1 MTILLKNAQIVNIG
15 SVEQKDILID
25 NKGRVANISQNINDA
40 ADAVYDLSGKYIF
53 PGFIDLHVHLREPG
67 NEEKE
72 TLSTGLKA
80 AVFGGYT
87 AVCTMP
93 NTEPVIDN
101 KFLIKFLKDRAWEV
115 SMAKL
120 YPTGSITK
128 GLKGQ
133 EISEYASMIRNGAV
147 AFTDD
152 GLPVANMSTLR
163 KALEYLSIYD
173 KPLFL
178 HCEDIELAEGGSMN
192 EGNISTKIGL
202 PGIHRAAEESAISQ
216 AIELA
221 KYFGKIHIA
230 HVSTKGSVD
239 ILRFAKQRGIKVTA
253 ETAPHYFVLT
263 EDAVEGY
270 NTNAK
275 MNPPLRTEE
284 DRKAIIEGL
293 RDGTIDVIATDHAP
307 HTTDDK
313 NKEFNLASFG
323 IIGLET
329 AIMLIMNTLYHEEGF
344 SLEKICSLCSTNP
357 AKIIDVS
364 SGKIAKGELADFTV
378 IDSNLSWSVTEQMF
392 HSKSKNSPFVGFTGK
407 GRAVMTI
414 VDGKVV
420 WKEKN
425 IG

>member
-1 MTILLKNAQIVNIG
+1 MSILLKNATIVN
-15 SVEQKDILID
+15 SDLVEQKDIYID
-25 NKGRVANISQNINDA
+25 KGRITKMSQNIEDS
-40 ADAVYDLSGKYIF
+40 ADIVYDLKGKYVF

-67 NEEKE
+67 HEEKE

-80 AVFGGYT
+80 AVCGGYT

-93 NTEPVIDN
+93 NTDPVIDN
-101 KFLIKFLKDRAWEV
+101 KFLIKFLKDRAWELNL
-115 SMAKL
+115 AKL

-128 GLKGQ
+128 GLLGQ

-152 GLPVANMSTLR
+152 GLPVTNMSTLR
-163 KALEYLSIYD
+163 RALEYLSIYD

-178 HCEDIELAEGGSMN
+178 HCEDKDLADGGSMN
-192 EGNISTKIGL
+192 EGFISTKIGL
-202 PGIHRAAEESAISQ
+202 PGIHSASEEVGIAQ
-216 AIELA
+216 VIEVA
-221 KYFGKIHIA
+221 KYFGRVHIA

-239 ILRFAKQRGIKVTA
+239 IIRFAKQRGINVTA

-263 EDAVEGY
+263 EEKVEGY
-270 NTNAK
+270 DTNAK
-275 MNPPLRTEE
+275 MNPPLRTEI

-293 RDGTIDVIATDHAP
+293 RDGTLDAISTDHAP

-313 NKEFNLASFG
+313 NKEFNLASYG
-323 IIGLET
+323 VIGLET
-329 AIMLIMNTLYHEEGF
+329 SIMMIMKTLYHEEGF
-344 SLEKICSLCSTNP
+344 SMEKICSLCSTNP

-364 SGKIAKGELADFTV
+364 SGKIAKGEVADFTV
-378 IDSNLSWSVTEQMF
+378 IDSEQAWTVSEKMF
-392 HSKSKNSPFVGFTGK
+392 NSKSKNSPFIGFTGK

-420 WKEKN
+420 WKEKS

>member
-1 MTILLKNAQIVNIG
+1 MTILLKNATIVN
-15 SVEQKDILID
+15 STLVEQKDVFID
-25 NKGRVANISQNINDA
+25 KGRIVKISEDIEDS
-40 ADAVYDLSGKYIF
+40 ADIVYDLQGKYVF

-67 NEEKE
+67 HEEKE

-80 AVFGGYT
+80 AVCGGYT

-93 NTEPVIDN
+93 NTDPVIDN
-101 KFLIKFLKDRAWEV
+101 KFLIKFLKDRAWEL
-115 SMAKL
+115 SLAKL

-128 GLKGQ
+128 GLLGQ

-152 GLPVANMSTLR
+152 GLPVTNMSTLR
-163 KALEYLSIYD
+163 RALEYLSIYD

-178 HCEDIELAEGGSMN
+178 HCEDKELADGGSMN
-192 EGNISTKIGL
+192 EGFISTKIGL
-202 PGIHRAAEESAISQ
+202 PGIHSASEEVGIAQ
-216 AIELA
+216 VIEVA
-221 KYFGKIHIA
+221 KYFGRIHIA

-239 ILRFAKQRGIKVTA
+239 IIRFAKQRGIKVTA

-263 EDAVEGY
+263 EEKVEGY
-270 NTNAK
+270 DTNAK

-293 RDGTIDVIATDHAP
+293 RDGTIDAIATDHAP
-307 HTTDDK
+307 HTADDK
-313 NKEFNLASFG
+313 NKEFNLASYG
-323 IIGLET
+323 VIGLET
-329 AIMLIMNTLYHEEGF
+329 SIMMIMKTLYHEEGF
-344 SLEKICSLCSTNP
+344 SMEKICSLCSTNP

-364 SGKIAKGELADFTV
+364 SGKIAKGEVADFTI
-378 IDSNLSWSVTEQMF
+378 IDSEQTWTVSEKMF
-392 HSKSKNSPFVGFTGK
+392 NSKSKNSPFIGLTGK

-420 WKEKN
+420 WKEKS

>member
-1 MTILLKNAQIVNIG
+1 MSILLKNATIVN
-15 SVEQKDILID
+15 SDLVEQKDIYID
-25 NKGRVANISQNINDA
+25 KGRITKMSQNIEDS
-40 ADAVYDLSGKYIF
+40 ADIVYDLKGKYVF

-67 NEEKE
+67 HEEKE

-80 AVFGGYT
+80 AVCGGYT
-87 AVCTMP
+87 AVCPMP
-93 NTEPVIDN
+93 NTDPVIDN
-101 KFLIKFLKDRAWEV
+101 KFLIKFLKDRAWELNL
-115 SMAKL
+115 AKL

-128 GLKGQ
+128 GLLGQ

-152 GLPVANMSTLR
+152 GLPVTNMSTLR
-163 KALEYLSIYD
+163 RALEYLSIYD

-178 HCEDIELAEGGSMN
+178 HCEDKDLADGGSMN
-192 EGNISTKIGL
+192 EGFISTKIGL
-202 PGIHRAAEESAISQ
+202 PGIHSASEEVGIAQ
-216 AIELA
+216 VIEVA
-221 KYFGKIHIA
+221 KYFGRVHIA

-239 ILRFAKQRGIKVTA
+239 IIRFAKQRGIKVTA

-263 EDAVEGY
+263 EEKVEGY
-270 NTNAK
+270 DTNAK

-293 RDGTIDVIATDHAP
+293 RDGTIDAIATDHAP
-307 HTTDDK
+307 HTADDK

-329 AIMLIMNTLYHEEGF
+329 SIMMIMKILYHEEGF

-364 SGKIAKGELADFTV
+364 SGKIAKGEVADFTV
-378 IDSNLSWSVTEQMF
+378 IDSEQDWTVSEKMF
-392 HSKSKNSPFVGFTGK
+392 NSKSKNSPFIGFSGK

-420 WKEKN
+420 WKEKS

>member
-1 MTILLKNAQIVNIG
+1 M
-15 SVEQKDILID
+15 
-25 NKGRVANISQNINDA
+25 SQNIEDS
-40 ADAVYDLSGKYIF
+40 ADIVYDLKGKYVF

-67 NEEKE
+67 HEEKE

-80 AVFGGYT
+80 AVCGGYT
-87 AVCTMP
+87 AVCPMP
-93 NTEPVIDN
+93 NTDPVIDN
-101 KFLIKFLKDRAWEV
+101 KFLIKFLKDRAWELNL
-115 SMAKL
+115 AKL

-128 GLKGQ
+128 GLLGQ

-152 GLPVANMSTLR
+152 GLPVTNMSTLR
-163 KALEYLSIYD
+163 RALEYLSIYD

-178 HCEDIELAEGGSMN
+178 HCEDKDLADGGSMN
-192 EGNISTKIGL
+192 EGFISTKIGL
-202 PGIHRAAEESAISQ
+202 PGIHSASEEVGIAQ
-216 AIELA
+216 VIEVA
-221 KYFGKIHIA
+221 KYFGRVHIA

-239 ILRFAKQRGIKVTA
+239 IIRFAKQRGIKVTA

-263 EDAVEGY
+263 EEKVEGY
-270 NTNAK
+270 DTNAK

-293 RDGTIDVIATDHAP
+293 RDGTIDAIATDHAP
-307 HTTDDK
+307 HTADDK

-329 AIMLIMNTLYHEEGF
+329 SIMMIMKILYHEEGF

-364 SGKIAKGELADFTV
+364 SGKIAKGEVADFTV
-378 IDSNLSWSVTEQMF
+378 IDSEQDWTVSEKMF
-392 HSKSKNSPFVGFTGK
+392 NSKSKNSPFIGFSGK

-420 WKEKN
+420 WKEKS